1 MINLE
6 REKMKSNKLLFAGL
20 FSLVGCTEINANH
33 CAASINKC
41 PESMICSDLTGRCE
55 APSAALAVTAVSP
68 SLLPSGTDT
77 QSKIVTV
84 SGSGFKTA
92 GIKSVRIAGQDLV
105 ATVVTDSELTFDTTP
120 LLSIKSCGP
129 MDLAVVDANNN
140 VNKAPAEIFGRK
152 YRKWTYNSD
161 YASAGL
167 NKSNI
172 NNFSVRKFDEN
183 PFEYAYADA
192 GGVSVVAMGRL
203 EPIFPADSA
212 NAYKKIFRSS
222 LSNTPPSSSFP
233 VYISN
238 KADGV
243 IGSKDPNGVTLTSA
257 PSCVSNYGLVDYGAY
272 DLNLNPKLVMICQKT
287 TQTPSEN
294 YLSFRA
300 LSSNGNGLT
309 ESGSSN
315 SGPVPFIAHSIS
327 FPPNAPGLGAL
338 IVQTRTTSLF
348 SLKTLAR
355 FDAGAP
361 KIVYTAGHPIT
372 GAAPSVF
379 SVIMSSSPQRLI
391 RHYVASNVNDTVSI
405 QIIDGAATATD
416 EGMDGPNAVLQN
428 IVPASFAGKNLDPTV
443 IDLVDINCDQYPDI
457 ILKLDNM
464 VVAYLAISD
473 KQWDWA
479 SGPKI
484 LYRNDGQ
491 RSNVKKH
498 ELWIPSY
505 GDTSNQPGT
514 TAVLGVLNVDGS
526 LRFYQQE

>member
-1 MINLE
+1 
-6 REKMKSNKLLFAGL
+6 MKANKLLLAGL

-33 CAASINKC
+33 CAASIIKC
-41 PESMICSDLTGRCE
+41 PESMPCSDLTGRCE
-55 APSAALAVTAVSP
+55 APAAALAVTSVSP

-105 ATVVTDSELTFDTTP
+105 ATVVTDSELTFDATP

-129 MDLAVVDANNN
+129 MDLAIIDASNN

-167 NKSNI
+167 NKNNI
-172 NNFSVRKFDEN
+172 SNFSVRKFDES
-183 PFEYAYADA
+183 PFEYAYVDV
-192 GGVSVVAMGRL
+192 GGVSVVAMGKI
-203 EPIFPADSA
+203 EPIFPAAPA
-212 NAYKKIFRSS
+212 NAYKRIFRSS
-222 LSNTPPSSSFP
+222 LSDTPPSPSFP

-243 IGSKDPNGVTLTSA
+243 IGSKGPNGVTLTSA
-257 PSCVSNYGLVDYGAY
+257 PPCVPNYALVDYGAY

-287 TQTPSEN
+287 TLAPGEN

-309 ESGSSN
+309 ENGSN
-315 SGPVPFIAHSIS
+315 NFGPVPFIAHSIS
-327 FPPNAPGLGAL
+327 FPPNTPGLGAL

-372 GAAPSVF
+372 GTAPSVF

-391 RHYVASNVNDTVSI
+391 RHYVASNVSDTVSI

-416 EGMDGPNAVLQN
+416 EGIDGPSAVLQTV
-428 IVPASFAGKNLDPTV
+428 VPASFSGKNLDPTV
-443 IDLVDINCDQYPDI
+443 IELADINCDEYPDI

-464 VVAYLAISD
+464 VIAYLAISE

-479 SGPKI
+479 SEPKI

-491 RSNVKKH
+491 GSNIKKH
-498 ELWIPSY
+498 ELWIPNY
-505 GDTSNQPGT
+505 VDTANQPRA

>member
-1 MINLE
+1 
-6 REKMKSNKLLFAGL
+6 MKAKKLLLAGL
-20 FSLVGCTEINANH
+20 FSLVSCTEINANH
-33 CAASINKC
+33 CVASGNSC
-41 PESMICSDLTGRCE
+41 SGNLICSDLTGRCE

-68 SLLPSGTDT
+68 SLLPSGADT

-120 LLSIKSCGP
+120 LLSLKSCGP

-167 NKSNI
+167 NKNNI
-172 NNFSVRKFDEN
+172 GNFSVRKFDEN

-192 GGVSVVAMGRL
+192 GGVSVVAMGKS
-203 EPIFPADSA
+203 EMVFPAAPA
-212 NAYKKIFRSS
+212 NAYKRIFRSS
-222 LSNTPPSSSFP
+222 LSETPPSPSFP
-233 VYISN
+233 VYVANKTDGIIGISGP
-238 KADGV
+238 KGVPLFDGNAC
-243 IGSKDPNGVTLTSA
+243 DA
-257 PSCVSNYGLVDYGAY
+257 NYSLIDYGAY
-272 DLNLNPKLVMICQKT
+272 DLNLNPKLVVLCQKT
-287 TQTPSEN
+287 IQIPTDN
-294 YLSFRA
+294 YVFFRA
-300 LSSNGNGLT
+300 LSSTGKGLT
-309 ESGSSN
+309 ISGSRS
-315 SGPVPFIAHSIS
+315 SEKVGFIAHSMS
-327 FPPNAPGLGAL
+327 FPLNSTGLGSL
-338 IVQTRTTSLF
+338 IVNTGTPNSFL
-348 SLKTLAR
+348 LKTIAR
-355 FDAGAP
+355 FDTMSGT

-372 GAAPSVF
+372 GTAPSVF
-379 SVIMSSSPQRLI
+379 SMIMSSSPQRLI
-391 RHYVASNVNDTVSI
+391 RHYVASNVGDTVSI

-416 EGMDGPNAVLQN
+416 EGIDGPSAELQN

-443 IDLVDINCDQYPDI
+443 IELTDINCDQYPDI

-464 VVAYLAISD
+464 VVAYLAINE

-498 ELWIPSY
+498 ELWIPNY
-505 GDTSNQPGT
+505 VDTSNQPGA